1 MTDTFFI
8 KRGDTSP
15 AIRFALEPVATILT
29 GATVRFKMRMR
40 GGAQVS
46 DAAAQIVMATGT
58 PTVQYDWMPA
68 DTAEAG
74 QFEAEFEVTY
84 PDGAIETFPN
94 AGFIPVRVSEDV
106 R

>member
-15 AIRFALEPVATILT
+15 AILFALEPVSTVLT
-29 GATVRFKMRMR
+29 GTAVRFLMRVR
-40 GGAQVS
+40 GGEQVT
-46 DAAAQIVMATGT
+46 DGMAQIVTPTGA
-58 PTVQYDWMPA
+58 PTVQYDWTVE
-68 DTAEAG
+68 DTAQAG
-74 QFEAEFEVTY
+74 QFEAELEVTY

-94 AGFIPVRVSEDV
+94 AGFIPVRIGEDV